1 MHVQIV
7 TFNLENATQQ
17 DYLALSRELALT
29 FAEMPGLQTKYW
41 LADPAT
47 NTYGGVYIWTN
58 RAAMDAYRAGEVAAS
73 VVAHPNLTN
82 ITCRDFGI
90 LEAPTR
96 LTRGLPSTQAV

>member
-17 DYLALSRELALT
+17 DYLAMSRELALT

-58 RAAMDAYRAGEVAAS
+58 RAAMDAYMAGEVAAS
-73 VVAHPNLTN
+73 VLAHPNLTN
-82 ITCRDFGI
+82 ITGRDFGI

-96 LTRGLPSTQAV
+96 LTGGLPSTQAA